1 MERLT
6 KRDLEGKYWC
16 IKGLPM
22 FEAPR
27 VCAEIMQKAVDRL
40 AAYEDT
46 GLEPEAVEAMKN
58 AMMGKAIAEIKEFDD
73 VPIDRIRELVQTE
86 RDGRLAKQKTIPGTG
101 VWVVNRDEYGEACDV
116 SGYMFLAEVSGFVI
130 LTDYISDLES
140 LGDTMAYHAAETSEN
155 YDTNLA
161 VFPADDCY
169 LTREEAEAALEAE
182 RSNGDGT

>member
-6 KRDLEGKYWC
+6 FTDKPALKPWVHSAEAIKRLT
-16 IKGLPM
+16 
-22 FEAPR
+22 
-27 VCAEIMQKAVDRL
+27 
-40 AAYEDT
+40 AYEDT
-46 GLEPEAVEAMKN
+46 GLESEAVEAMKN
-58 AMMGKAIAEIKEFDD
+58 ALMGKAIAEIKEFDD

-86 RDGRLAKQKTIPGTG
+86 REGRLAEQKTIPGTE

-130 LTDYISDLES
+130 LTDYINDMES
-140 LGDTMAYHAAETSEN
+140 LGDAMAYHAEETSEN

-169 LTREEAEAALEAE
+169 LTREEAKAALEKE
-182 RSNGDGT
+182 EHDG